1 MRKQYPLLFQENKKQ
16 SLLGFNL
23 LEAEVNVIDEPCLDY
38 NCFMSWMEDYLGVI
52 KMLIIAATYFKN
64 LMLCTLVNA
73 MPTFAI

>member
-1 MRKQYPLLFQENKKQ
+1 
-16 SLLGFNL
+16 LLGFNL

>member
-1 MRKQYPLLFQENKKQ
+1 M
-16 SLLGFNL
+16 
-23 LEAEVNVIDEPCLDY
+23 IDEPCLDY